1 MSHNK
6 NLSVNQFPLWKN
18 LLIVCVLVLALFYA
32 LPNIFG
38 KSPALQISEKD
49 GDVTEQTQIGRAS
62 CRERV

>member
-32 LPNIFG
+32 LPNIF
-38 KSPALQISEKD
+38 
-49 GDVTEQTQIGRAS
+49 
-62 CRERV
+62 